1 MTRFFRALLVGS
13 VSAALSWAAPLTAFA
28 ESNRTTY
35 IVMPKEGQ
43 ALELRGAISA
53 LGEFPEDQLTLVD
66 DLFIID
72 LLPEDAAKLSAS
84 EFVSF
89 IEADAPITT
98 SDTQSPTP
106 SWGLDRIDGVFD
118 NSFSYPNKSG
128 SGVRVYVFDTGV
140 AGNHPDLIGRV
151 TQGFDVIGSNQAN
164 TDCHYHGTHVAGTI
178 AGTSFGLAKNA
189 TVVPIRVLGCTGSGS
204 TSGILRAIN
213 WVIANHPSGV
223 AGVANM
229 SLGGGRNLSFNA
241 AIASLVDRGIATVVA
256 AGNSRADACTASSAA
271 PAEKEDAT
279 PLYTKKRTERSL
291 CV

>member
-1 MTRFFRALLVGS
+1 MTKFFRALLVGI
-13 VSAALSWAAPLTAFA
+13 VSAALSLATPLTAFA

-43 ALELRGAISA
+43 AQQLRGAIAA

-72 LLPEDAAKLSAS
+72 LLPEDAAKLSSS

-98 SDTQSPTP
+98 SDTQTPTP

-140 AGNHPDLIGRV
+140 AGNHPELAGRV
-151 TQGFDVIGSNQAN
+151 TQGFDVIGNNQAN
-164 TDCHYHGTHVAGTI
+164 TDCHRIKAG
-178 AGTSFGLAKNA
+178 
-189 TVVPIRVLGCTGSGS
+189 
-204 TSGILRAIN
+204 
-213 WVIANHPSGV
+213 
-223 AGVANM
+223 
-229 SLGGGRNLSFNA
+229 
-241 AIASLVDRGIATVVA
+241 
-256 AGNSRADACTASSAA
+256 GNRCGNQ
-271 PAEKEDAT
+271 
-279 PLYTKKRTERSL
+279 
-291 CV
+291 